1 MIWFKQEDFP
11 GYHIPYDYYSP
22 TLFDETL
29 YNYYDEKTDLCK
41 RHYNVACIPG
51 EIKKD
56 ITFSRNGRYS
66 MDFWFFVENSS
77 ELSPGINLIW
87 KYHMSIT
94 LLRDTVNKNTIN
106 TICFPQNYRDDVYK
120 KGGQEIMDLY
130 DKALNKDKYAFYQG
144 SSIWNFVRCSVDQT
158 RKLFLLMIIYS

>member
-1 MIWFKQEDFP
+1 
-11 GYHIPYDYYSP
+11 
-22 TLFDETL
+22 
-29 YNYYDEKTDLCK
+29 
-41 RHYNVACIPG
+41 
-51 EIKKD
+51 
-56 ITFSRNGRYS
+56 

-106 TICFPQNYRDDVYK
+106 AICFPQNYRDDVYK

-158 RKLFLLMIIYS
+158 RKLFFINDNIQLDLEGEILYGTTRNYRPFRYFKINAKQYI